1 MSTTTDSTYGF
12 LQRFVMPFQDHN
24 SRLVSSDVY
33 VYRYYYSKTVMEY
46 LVCRQR
52 IDDLRYSIY
61 ERCATFERNLA
72 LTDNRIVKLDIVQ
85 DIFCEISKRIIN
97 VGQF

>member
-1 MSTTTDSTYGF
+1 M
-12 LQRFVMPFQDHN
+12 
-24 SRLVSSDVY
+24 Y

-46 LVCRQR
+46 LVCRQK
-52 IDDLRYSIY
+52 INDATYSIY

-85 DIFCEISKRIIN
+85 EIFKDIAKRIIN
-97 VGQF
+97 VA